1 MTKLKF
7 KIIGKCW
14 QDASRF
20 FDKGIDFYLEE
31 SDWNDYGYTTSY
43 CLHAT
48 KAITGKDKNEYLGS
62 LRIMKKGQTTNDI
75 YILRKLY
82 GKNDL
87 TFTEL
92 PVEFVSLT
100 FSIEI
105 FQELSHLLNAD
116 KRKEF
121 VQALHLILGSDSP
134 FFRDLDNDECFNSS
148 LLRDSSSLDSYGLK
162 RAKTLMYG
170 EASYYDLRQ
179 QSINVNF
186 AHIDNPVLLDFSC
199 IPDFDS
205 DLLPNG
211 MAVFIG
217 KNGSGKSTAIY
228 KLAKLLYAEPTERFR
243 LKKSVGVLEPNDIG
257 VNKLFLV
264 SYSPFD
270 NFVLPGATDSDYQ
283 LMLSKDEVRS
293 QRFVFC
299 GIRDIKREY
308 EELRKLKR
316 DDESNDTQWDRQE
329 QTFLKPIGQ
338 LADEFVN
345 ALQTIFNVGNEKN
358 SLWTKLYRHCK
369 QLQPALYNDMMPFI
383 WEDNRENYTQQFN
396 SLSTGHKF
404 FLHTMAHLVAFME
417 DDSLVLFDEPENHLH
432 PPLLSFMIA
441 ELRTILSNHKSV
453 MFIATHS
460 PIILQE
466 TFAKNV
472 YVVRRDGV
480 CTTIR
485 KPRIETY
492 GENLSSIIS
501 EVFDLT
507 TDVTKYYTAFEYLF
521 DKWMMAEESN
531 IEMMLDKFEKRL
543 GHQLSDQ
550 MESYLI
556 NLYVGGKENVEV
568 K

>member
-299 GIRDIKREY
+299 GIRDVKREY
-308 EELRKLKR
+308 EELRALEG
-316 DDESNDTQWDRQE
+316 DDKNNDIECDRQK
-329 QTFLKPIGQ
+329 QTILKPIGE
-338 LADEFVN
+338 LANEFVN
-345 ALQTIFNVGNEKN
+345 ALHVIIDNNNGKKTIWN
-358 SLWTKLYRHCK
+358 KLYKRCK
-369 QLQPALYNDMMPFI
+369 PLHPALYNDMTPFI
-383 WEDNRENYTQQFN
+383 EEDSDNYIQKFN

-404 FLHTMAHLVAFME
+404 FLHTMAHLVAFIE

-441 ELRTILSNHKSV
+441 ELRTILSKNKSV

-460 PIILQE
+460 PVILQE

-472 YVVRRDGV
+472 YIVRRDGE
-480 CTTIR
+480 CTTIS

-507 TDVTKYYTAFEYLF
+507 TDVTKYYTVFEDLF
-521 DKWMMAEESN
+521 
-531 IEMMLDKFEKRL
+531 IEWGLENEKTIDLMLDKFKEKI
-543 GHQLSDQ
+543 GYELSGQ

-556 NLYVGGKENVEV
+556 NLYSGGKKNVEV